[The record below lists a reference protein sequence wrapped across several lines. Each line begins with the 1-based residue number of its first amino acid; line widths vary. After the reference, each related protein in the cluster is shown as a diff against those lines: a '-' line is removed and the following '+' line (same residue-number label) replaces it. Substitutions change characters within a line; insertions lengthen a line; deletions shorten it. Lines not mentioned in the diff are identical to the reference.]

1 VRPFLRKLPAY
12 GVAMLTTAIMGWV
25 RWKLAPILGNTAV
38 FIPFI
43 IPVIFAG
50 AVGGMGPGLLATALG
65 AATVTFFFLPPLGT
79 FDLIQSG
86 HAVGLLI
93 YAVCGL
99 TISVAA
105 GTLRASRGRIQ
116 RKHRELLEAMAERD
130 EAGLRAATATE
141 ALRAAELQLRS
152 ITNAVPALVSFVDAD
167 RRYRLVNQTYEKW
180 LGVPREEIVGHP
192 VREVLGETAWSVV
205 GPKMEAAFAGDH
217 VHYEA
222 RVDYKTGMRWID
234 ASYVP
239 HRDANG
245 AIVGIVVM
253 VADATERKER
263 ERELEDLSRRLQ
275 MVTDLMSAPVTSCGR
290 DLRYRWV
297 SRPYAEW
304 IGQAPEEIVGRRI
317 EDVLGTKALEEI
329 RPHVER
335 VLAGEKVTYEAEV
348 SFRGLGPRWIHAA
361 YTPTR
366 NAEGQ
371 VDGWVAVVLDISAR
385 KEVETSLQAADRKK
399 DEFLATLAHELRN
412 PLAPIRHAVEI
423 LNARGSS
430 DPDAAWS
437 RDIIERQVGHMSRLL
452 DDLLDMSRVSHGK
465 LKLLLKPMDLAFA
478 IREAVDGTRPAAEK
492 RTQSLSLDLPEEP
505 LPVLAD
511 HTRVVQIL
519 MNLLSNAVK
528 YTTPG
533 GSIDVFATREN
544 HWAEV
549 TVRDTGIGISA
560 QHLPRLFEM
569 FSQPAPALE
578 RSETGLGIGL
588 ALVKALM
595 EMHGGTV
602 SARSEGPGRGSTFL
616 LRFPLSRESK
626 VRTVMLP
633 EAGGETGSEARRKI
647 LIVDD
652 LRDSADSLAVLLRSS
667 GHEVWTAYNG
677 TSALETAERNRPE
690 VILLDVGLPGM
701 NGYEVCRRIR
711 AQSWGRSVKIFAL
724 TGWGTEA
731 DRRHGA
737 EAGFDRHIV
746 KPVDPALV
754 RRLVLER
761 TASSRA

>member
-1 VRPFLRKLPAY
+1 MRPFLRRLPAY
-12 GVAMLTTAIMGWV
+12 GVAILTTAIMAWV
-25 RWKLAPILGNTAV
+25 RWKLSPVLGNTAV
-38 FIPFI
+38 FIPFV

-50 AVGGMGPGLLATALG
+50 AVGGMGPGLMATALG
-65 AATVTFFFLPPLGT
+65 AVTVTYFFLPPLGT
-79 FDLIQSG
+79 FELIQSG

-99 TISVAA
+99 TLSVAA

-116 RKHRELLEAMAERD
+116 RKHRELLEALAERD
-130 EAGLRAATATE
+130 EAALRAAKSTE
-141 ALRAAELQLRS
+141 ALHAAELQLRT
-152 ITNAVPALVSFVDAD
+152 ITDVVPTLVSLIGAD
-167 RRYRLVNQTYEKW
+167 RRYVLVNHTYETW
-180 LGVPREEIVGHP
+180 FGLPRSEIVGRP
-192 VREVLGETAWSVV
+192 VREVLGDAAWKILE
-205 GPKMEAAFAGDH
+205 PKMEAAFRGEH
-217 VHYEA
+217 VRFEA
-222 RVDYKTGMRWID
+222 RVPYATGARWIE
-234 ASYVP
+234 ASYIP
-239 HRDANG
+239 YRTETG
-245 AIVGIVVM
+245 GIVGIVVM
-253 VADATERKER
+253 VADVTERKER

-304 IGQAPEEIVGRRI
+304 IGQAPEEIVGRTI
-317 EDVLGTKALEEI
+317 EDVLGEKAFVEI
-329 RPHVER
+329 RPHVDR
-335 VLAGEKVTYEAEV
+335 VLSGEKVTYEAEV
-348 SFRGLGPRWIHAA
+348 SFRGLGPRWIHAV

-371 VDGWVAVVLDISAR
+371 VDGWVAVVLDISTR

-423 LNARGSS
+423 LKSRGSADS
-430 DPDAAWS
+430 EAAWS
-437 RDIIERQVGHMSRLL
+437 RDVIERQVGHMSRLL

-465 LKLLLKPMDLAFA
+465 LKLLVKPMDLSTA
-478 IREAVDGTRPAAEK
+478 IREAVDGIRPAAEK
-492 RTQSLSLDLPEEP
+492 RSQRLSLDLPEEP

-533 GSIDVFATREN
+533 GSIDVFASREN
-544 HWAEV
+544 HGTNV

-560 QHLPRLFEM
+560 QHLPRVFEM

-595 EMHGGTV
+595 EMHGGSV
-602 SARSEGPGRGSTFL
+602 IARSEGRGMGSTFL
-616 LRFPLSRESK
+616 LHFPLGGESRIQPGMAPDVE
-626 VRTVMLP
+626 
-633 EAGGETGSEARRKI
+633 ETGSDARRTI

-652 LRDSADSLAVLLRSS
+652 LRDSADSLAVILKSS
-667 GHEVWTAYNG
+667 GHEVWTAYSG
-677 TSALETAERNRPE
+677 TSALESAERNRPE

-711 AQSWGRSVKIFAL
+711 AQSWGRSMKIIAL

-731 DRRHGA
+731 DRRHGE

-754 RRLVLER
+754 RRLVLEQQAGSR
-761 TASSRA
+761 T

>member
-1 VRPFLRKLPAY
+1 MRPFLRKLPAY
-12 GVAMLTTAIMGWV
+12 GVAILTTAIMGWV
-25 RWKLAPILGNTAV
+25 RWKLSPVLGNTAV
-38 FIPFI
+38 FIPFV

-65 AATVTFFFLPPLGT
+65 ALTVTYFFLPPLGT
-79 FDLIQSG
+79 FELIQSG
-86 HAVGLLI
+86 HALGLLI

-99 TISVAA
+99 TLSVSA
-105 GTLRASRGRIQ
+105 GALRASRGRIQ
-116 RKHRELLEAMAERD
+116 RKHRELLEALAERD
-130 EAGLRAATATE
+130 EAALRAAKSTE
-141 ALRAAELQLRS
+141 ALHAAELQLRT
-152 ITNAVPALVSFVDAD
+152 ITDIVPTLVSLIGAD
-167 RRYRLVNQTYEKW
+167 RRYVLVNQTYETW
-180 LGVPREEIVGHP
+180 FGLPRSEIVGRP
-192 VREVLGETAWSVV
+192 VREVLGDAAWKVLE
-205 GPKMEAAFAGDH
+205 PKMEAAFRGEH
-217 VHYEA
+217 VRFEA
-222 RVDYKTGMRWID
+222 RVPYPTGARWIE
-234 ASYVP
+234 ASYIP
-239 HRDANG
+239 YRTEAG
-245 AIVGIVVM
+245 GIVGIVVM
-253 VADATERKER
+253 VADVTERKER

-304 IGQAPEEIVGRRI
+304 FGRAPEEIVGNTI
-317 EDVLGTKALEEI
+317 EDVLGEKAFEVI

-335 VLAGEKVTYEAEV
+335 VLSGEKVTYEAEV
-348 SFRGLGPRWIHAA
+348 SFRGLGPRWIHAV

-423 LNARGSS
+423 LKSRGSADS
-430 DPDAAWS
+430 EAAWS
-437 RDIIERQVGHMSRLL
+437 RDVIERQVGHMSRLL

-465 LKLLLKPMDLAFA
+465 LKLLVKPMDLATA

-492 RTQSLSLDLPEEP
+492 RSQRISLDLPEEP

-511 HTRVVQIL
+511 HTRVVQVL

-528 YTTPG
+528 YTPPG
-533 GSIDVFATREN
+533 GSIDVFARRED
-544 HWAEV
+544 HGATV

-560 QHLPRLFEM
+560 QHLPRVFEM

-595 EMHGGTV
+595 EMHGGSV
-602 SARSEGPGRGSTFL
+602 IARSEGPGKGSTFL
-616 LRFPLSRESK
+616 LHFPLGRESG
-626 VRTVMLP
+626 VRTGMEPDV
-633 EAGGETGSEARRKI
+633 EETGSDARRKV

-652 LRDSADSLAVLLRSS
+652 LRDSADSLAVILKRS
-667 GHEVWTAYNG
+667 GHEVWTAYSG
-677 TSALETAERNRPE
+677 ASALESAERNRPE

-711 AQSWGRSVKIFAL
+711 AHSWGRSMKIIAL

-731 DRRHGA
+731 DRRHGE

-746 KPVDPALV
+746 KPIDPALV
-754 RRLVLER
+754 RRLVLEQQAGSR
-761 TASSRA
+761 T